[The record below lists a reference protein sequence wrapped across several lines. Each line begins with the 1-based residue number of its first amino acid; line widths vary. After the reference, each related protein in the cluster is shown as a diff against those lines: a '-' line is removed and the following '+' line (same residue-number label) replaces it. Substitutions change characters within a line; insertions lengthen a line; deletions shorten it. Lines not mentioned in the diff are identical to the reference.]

1 MYNFAAMEDI
11 AIMKQMHKHEA
22 QVQSLREIFH
32 EIDNQ
37 KSSVAAWTEYEK
49 TFEQSAVNG
58 TFFNENNNVRFF
70 VILSWL
76 NSWSICC
83 VLVLC

>member
-1 MYNFAAMEDI
+1 MCRSFDLFCHLILFGFNCSVVVTYARHVGRLFNCVYNFAAMEDI

-37 KSSVAAWTEYEK
+37 KSSVAA
-49 TFEQSAVNG
+49 
-58 TFFNENNNVRFF
+58 
-70 VILSWL
+70 
-76 NSWSICC
+76 
-83 VLVLC
+83 